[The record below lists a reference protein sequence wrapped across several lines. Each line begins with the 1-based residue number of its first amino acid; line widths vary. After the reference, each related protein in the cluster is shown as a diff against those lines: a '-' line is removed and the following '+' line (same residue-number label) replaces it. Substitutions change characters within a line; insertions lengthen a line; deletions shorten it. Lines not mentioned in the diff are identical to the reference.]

1 MKKLFIASLF
11 LISSALVAQEN
22 LSQIELELIQLSL
35 QKSYSLKNAN
45 NDLMIDSI
53 NTKAIKQNFI
63 PTLTMNG
70 GYAYGAARINADIP
84 TFELPISGIE
94 LFDGES
100 QFDAKGHFLNANLTA
115 RALLFSGLQVNY
127 GSKASKEKIK
137 AKNFLLESEKSIIIK
152 DVIDTFDKIEL
163 LERSRIVLI
172 ESSQRLAKE
181 KLKVKV
187 AIENGLATPFERE
200 KISAAELNL
209 ASKQMELEGNLRLLQ
224 LKLSLLTGQEIGQI
238 EQYHFELRPWLIT
251 KNDQSYSDRPE
262 LEALRAGIEAYEYK
276 LKMNKN
282 HILPKVAAFA
292 TLSYFNLFDGEIK
305 TPYETPIS
313 EQPINLDLNYFEG
326 FPAYLVGVGFEWE
339 IFNGLKS
346 SNEVQKTSIEKDMA
360 ENKKND
366 AEEKLRLFE
375 EKVKIEFEVKNKQ
388 ILLKEKQKE
397 VASNALSLAIA
408 SYREGLINVTE
419 RLEAETDYQ
428 EAMLEYY
435 KTVAMQRQTAL
446 ELLTAKGSLNMNN
459 LNN

>member
-1 MKKLFIASLF
+1 MAATTVLS
-11 LISSALVAQEN
+11 QEN
-22 LSQIELELIQLSL
+22 LSSTELELIQLSL

-53 NTKAIKQNFI
+53 ETKAIKQNFI

-70 GYAYGAARINADIP
+70 GYAYGSANINADIP
-84 TFELPISGIE
+84 TFQLPISGTEI
-94 LFDGES
+94 FDGEA
-100 QFDAKGHFLNANLTA
+100 QFDAKGHFFNTNLTA
-115 RALLFSGLQVNY
+115 KALLFSGLQVNY

-137 AKNFLLESEKSIIIK
+137 AKNFLLESEKSKIIK

-163 LERSRIVLI
+163 LERSRIVLV
-172 ESSQRLAKE
+172 ESAQRLSKE
-181 KLKVKV
+181 KMKVKV

-200 KISAAELNL
+200 KITAAELKL
-209 ASKQMELEGNLRLLQ
+209 ASKKMELEGNLRLLN
-224 LKLSLLTGQEIGQI
+224 LKLSLLSGQDIGQI
-238 EQYHFELRPWLIT
+238 EQYNFELKPWLL
-251 KNDQSYSDRPE
+251 KQDDQSYSNRPE
-262 LEALRAGIEAYEYK
+262 LEALRASIEAYEYK

-292 TLSYFNLFDGEIK
+292 TLSYFNLFNAEIK

-313 EQPINLDLNYFEG
+313 EQPVNLDLNYFEG
-326 FPAYLVGVGFEWE
+326 FPSYLVGIGFEWE

-346 SNEVQKTSIEKDMA
+346 NNEIQKTSIEKDMA

-366 AEEKLRLFE
+366 AEEKLKLFE
-375 EKVKIEFEVKNKQ
+375 EKVKIEFEVKNQQ
-388 ILLKEKQKE
+388 ILLKEKEKE
-397 VASNALSLAIA
+397 VASNALNLAIA
-408 SYREGLINVTE
+408 SYREGLINVSE

-428 EAMLEYY
+428 DAMLEYY
-435 KTVAMQRQTAL
+435 KMVAMQRQTAL

>member
-1 MKKLFIASLF
+1 MKNLLLACLF
-11 LISSALVAQEN
+11 LISLALVGQEN
-22 LSQIELELIQLSL
+22 LTQIELELIQLSL

-163 LERSRIVLI
+163 LERSKIVLN

-209 ASKQMELEGNLRLLQ
+209 ASKQMELEGNLRLLH

-238 EQYHFELRPWLIT
+238 EQYHFELRPWLLT
-251 KNDQSYSDRPE
+251 DNDQSYSNRPE

-292 TLSYFNLFDGEIK
+292 TLSYFNLFDAEIK

-360 ENKKND
+360 VNKKND

-375 EKVKIEFEVKNKQ
+375 EKIKIEFEVKNKQ

-408 SYREGLINVTE
+408 SYREGLINVSE

-428 EAMLEYY
+428 EAMLEYF
-435 KTVAMQRQTAL
+435 KIVAMQRQTAL

>member
-1 MKKLFIASLF
+1 MNKLLIPCLF
-11 LISSALVAQEN
+11 LLSTAIMAQEN
-22 LSQIELELIQLSL
+22 LSKIELELIQLSL

-53 NTKAIKQNFI
+53 DTKAIKQNFI

-70 GYAYGAARINADIP
+70 GYAYGSANINADIP

-94 LFDGES
+94 IFDGES

-137 AKNFLLESEKSIIIK
+137 AKNFLIESEKSKIIK

-163 LERSRIVLI
+163 LERSRIVLD
-172 ESSQRLAKE
+172 ESRQRLAKE
-181 KLKVKV
+181 KMKVQV
-187 AIENGLATPFERE
+187 AITNGLATPFERE
-200 KISAAELNL
+200 KIAAAELNL
-209 ASKQMELEGNLRLLQ
+209 ASKQMELEGNLRLLH
-224 LKLSLLTGQEIGQI
+224 LKLSLLSGQEIGQI
-238 EQYHFELRPWLIT
+238 EGYDFELKPWLLKDNNQT
-251 KNDQSYSDRPE
+251 YSNRPE
-262 LEALRAGIEAYEYK
+262 LEALRASIEAYEYK

-292 TLSYFNLFDGEIK
+292 TLSYFNLFDAEIK

-313 EQPINLDLNYFEG
+313 EQPVNLDLNYFEA
-326 FPAYLVGVGFEWE
+326 FPAYLVGIGFEWE

-346 SNEVQKTSIEKDMA
+346 NNEVQKTSIEKDMA

-366 AEEKLRLFE
+366 AEEKLKLFE
-375 EKVKIEFEVKNKQ
+375 QKVKIEYEVKNQQ
-388 ILLKEKQKE
+388 ILLKEKEKE

-408 SYREGLINVTE
+408 SYREGLINISE
-419 RLEAETDYQ
+419 RLKAETDYQ
-428 EAMLEYY
+428 EAMLDYY
-435 KTVAMQRQTAL
+435 KIVAMQRQTAL